1 MQTLV
6 AIADAGSLRGAVAM
20 ANDDPFGLA
29 SSVWSQDTTRAVAL
43 ARRIE
48 AGYSFINAHGPSA
61 QDGNG
66 PFGGFKNSGIG
77 RNFGYEGVT
86 QFQGYHSIAGAPGSL
101 L

>member
-1 MQTLV
+1 MKVQHIQTLV

-48 AGYSFINAHGPSA
+48 AGYSI
-61 QDGNG
+61 
-66 PFGGFKNSGIG
+66 
-77 RNFGYEGVT
+77 Y
-86 QFQGYHSIAGAPGSL
+86 
-101 L
+101 